1 MTVFKEVSSGVLFM
15 YKIFRFGAM
24 SRLITSLRHL
34 GFIGVVMAAVA
45 QPLWAAEQGNSAGEV
60 SSERKARIMASLRS
74 ARPDLNYGDIQA
86 SPIPGIAML
95 QVENGPMLY
104 VYNDGEFFFDGDL
117 YQVGKGRFINIKEQA
132 LTAVRKDLLA
142 EISLDEMIVF
152 APKGAVK
159 GVINVFTDVDC
170 GYCRKLHKEVPELN
184 AMGIE
189 VRYLAFPRAGV
200 GSDSYKKIASA
211 WCAEKPQEA
220 LTALKNSKK
229 IEQNVCADNPVAK
242 QYKLGQQMGVNGTPA
257 ILLSDGS
264 LLPGYRPAADLAR
277 VLGISGG

>member
-1 MTVFKEVSSGVLFM
+1 M
-15 YKIFRFGAM
+15 YKTFRCDVL
-24 SRLITSLRHL
+24 SCVITRLRRL
-34 GFIGVVMAAVA
+34 GFIGLIMAGLS

-117 YQVGKGRFINIKEQA
+117 YQVGKGRFINLKEQA
-132 LTAVRKDLLA
+132 LTAVRKGLLA
-142 EISLDEMIVF
+142 EIPLADMIVF
-152 APKGAVK
+152 KPTVPVK

-184 AMGIE
+184 AMGVE
-189 VRYLAFPRAGV
+189 VRYLAFPRAGI
-200 GSDSYKKIASA
+200 GSASYQKIASA
-211 WCAEKPQEA
+211 WCADKPREA
-220 LTALKNSKK
+220 LTALKNGKD

-242 QYKLGQQMGVNGTPA
+242 QYSLGQQMGVNGTPA
-257 ILLSDGS
+257 IVLADGS
-264 LLPGYRPAADLAR
+264 LIPGYRPAADLAR
-277 VLGISGG
+277 VLGINSGQSSAAR

>member
-1 MTVFKEVSSGVLFM
+1 MQQFFRYKTRAFFKGRLYRLAFISVLM
-15 YKIFRFGAM
+15 
-24 SRLITSLRHL
+24 
-34 GFIGVVMAAVA
+34 VCVA
-45 QPLWAAEQGNSAGEV
+45 QPLWAVEQRNEATVV
-60 SSERKARIMASLRS
+60 SDERKARIMSSLRS
-74 ARPDLNYGDIQA
+74 ARPDLKYGDIMA
-86 SPIPGIAML
+86 SPISGISMV
-95 QVENGPMLY
+95 QVENGPLLY

-117 YQVGKGRFINIKEQA
+117 YQVGEGRFINLKEQA

-142 EISLDEMIVF
+142 KIPLDEMIVF
-152 APKGAVK
+152 SPKAAVK

-200 GSDSYKKIASA
+200 GSASYKKIASA
-211 WCAEKPQEA
+211 WCADKPREA

-242 QYKLGQQMGVNGTPA
+242 QYNLGQQMGVNGTPA
-257 ILLSDGS
+257 IVLADGS

>member
-1 MTVFKEVSSGVLFM
+1 M
-15 YKIFRFGAM
+15 YKTFRCDVL
-24 SRLITSLRHL
+24 SCVITRLRRL
-34 GFIGVVMAAVA
+34 GFIGLIMAGLA

-74 ARPDLNYGDIQA
+74 ARPDLSYGDIQA

-95 QVENGPMLY
+95 QVENGPLLY

-117 YQVGKGRFINIKEQA
+117 YQVGKGRFINLKEQA

-142 EISLDEMIVF
+142 EIPLADMIVF
-152 APKGAVK
+152 KSTVPVK

-184 AMGIE
+184 AMGVE
-189 VRYLAFPRAGV
+189 VRYLAFPRAGI
-200 GSDSYKKIASA
+200 GSASYQKIASA
-211 WCAEKPQEA
+211 WCADKPRQA
-220 LTALKNSKK
+220 LTALKNGKE

-242 QYKLGQQMGVNGTPA
+242 QYNLGQQMGVNGTPA
-257 ILLSDGS
+257 IVLADGS
-264 LLPGYRPAADLAR
+264 LIPGYRPAADLAR
-277 VLGISGG
+277 VLGINSGQSSAAR